1 MEFILLTRAQGG
13 IPLISPIFNLIVNF
27 MGWIM
32 DMIFRVTSSFW
43 VMNIGLC
50 IIIFT
55 IVTRILMFP
64 LSYKQAKSQKL
75 MSVIQPE
82 IMAIQAKYKGKEG
95 DQQAM
100 MRQQAE
106 IKAVY
111 ERYGTSMTGGC
122 VQLLIQMP
130 IIFALYRVILNIP
143 AYVSSVR
150 VYFDNIV
157 SAIGG
162 ESAISAV
169 NSFAHSTE
177 ELTKVITQSRIAG
190 GEIVTTN
197 HIIDFLYHLN
207 PAQWDSFKAAFSS
220 AADVIAT
227 NYDKIE
233 QMNSFLGLN
242 LASSP
247 SSYGLTS
254 IKAWVIPV
262 LAGLSQYASTKLI
275 SAQTPQTGDSNDQA
289 AQTMKTMNLM
299 MPLMSVFFC
308 FSFAS
313 GIGVYWI
320 ASAVLMGVQQYF
332 MNKHFAKM
340 DVDKM
345 LKENLEKANAKRA
358 KKGLPPINEQAAE
371 QNLKKMQEKQA
382 RLDSMREEKE
392 AASRDKMEK
401 ADQYYQLTSI
411 ADRAKMVQQFEQK
424 KKK

>member
-1 MEFILLTRAQGG
+1 MEFVLLTRAGG
-13 IPLISPIFNLIVNF
+13 SIPLISPLFSLIVSF

-32 DMIFRVTSSFW
+32 DMIFRVTSSFGI
-43 VMNIGLC
+43 MNIGLC

-55 IVTRILMFP
+55 IVTRIIMFP

-75 MSVIQPE
+75 MAVIQPE
-82 IMAIQAKYKGKEG
+82 IMAIQAKYKGMEG

-122 VQLLIQMP
+122 LQLFIQMP

-157 SAIGG
+157 NAIGG
-162 ESAISAV
+162 ESAIGAV
-169 NSFAHSTE
+169 NTFAHSTD
-177 ELTKVITQSRIAG
+177 ELTKVVSLSRIAG
-190 GEIVTTN
+190 GEIATTN

-207 PAQWDSFKAAFSS
+207 PTQWEAFKNAFSS
-220 AADVIAT
+220 VADVITT
-227 NYDKIE
+227 NYVKIE

-262 LAGLSQYASTKLI
+262 LAGLSQYFSTKLI
-275 SAQTPQTGDSNDQA
+275 AAQTPNAGGGNDQA

-332 MNKHFAKM
+332 LNKHFAKM
-340 DVDKM
+340 DTEQM
-345 LKENLEKANAKRA
+345 LKENIEKTNAKRA

-382 RLDSMREEKE
+382 RLDSIREEKE
-392 AASRDKMEK
+392 AASKEKMAK
-401 ADQYYQLTSI
+401 ADEYYELTSI

>member
-1 MEFILLTRAQGG
+1 MEFVLLTRAGG
-13 IPLISPIFNLIVNF
+13 SIPLISPLFSLIVSF

-32 DMIFRVTSSFW
+32 DMIFRVTSSFGI
-43 VMNIGLC
+43 MNIGLC

-55 IVTRILMFP
+55 IVTRIIMFP

-75 MSVIQPE
+75 MAVIQPE
-82 IMAIQAKYKGKEG
+82 IMAIQAKYKGMEG

-122 VQLLIQMP
+122 LQLFIQMP

-157 SAIGG
+157 NAIGG
-162 ESAISAV
+162 ESAIGAV
-169 NSFAHSTE
+169 NTFAHSTD
-177 ELTKVITQSRIAG
+177 ELTKVVSLSRIAG
-190 GEIVTTN
+190 GEITTTN

-207 PAQWDSFKAAFSS
+207 PTQWEAFKNAFSS
-220 AADVIAT
+220 AADVITT
-227 NYDKIE
+227 NYVKIE

-262 LAGLSQYASTKLI
+262 LAGLSQYFSTKLI
-275 SAQTPQTGDSNDQA
+275 AAQTPNAGGGNDQA

-332 MNKHFAKM
+332 LNKHFAKM
-340 DVDKM
+340 DTEQM
-345 LKENLEKANAKRA
+345 LKENIEKTNAKRA

-382 RLDSMREEKE
+382 RLDSIREEKE
-392 AASRDKMEK
+392 AASKEKMAK
-401 ADQYYQLTSI
+401 ADEYYELTSI